1 MMTSTFAEIKT
12 LYDEKIVPYVGRVNS
27 GIKSVD
33 WLFKGSIAITF
44 ILTFT
49 LYFSNQDNLHFSGR
63 GKGRFFAYLTAC
75 IMSHP
80 WEFVVIV
87 VLSVIIF
94 NINFSWFYQRYLPF
108 FLWDIF
114 VESTY
119 QEFVIPP
126 LLKKINRHLILTGEG
141 QFPRKIITDSGLF
154 PTIDWHEYFS
164 TFTLQQNREGNLILG
179 QVSTRKILPEIH
191 LNEIAHPSTFTG
203 LMARVAFPASRG
215 YELYLLADFS
225 ERAAAG
231 MLKHNQ
237 ASRVLMDNPTFEN
250 YFHVYETDSIRAHY
264 LLSTKVLEQLADFR
278 HKIGSPVS
286 IALKNGYCYLALHH
300 YPSPF
305 VPQQRLTEALTLKGI
320 YSQYLHLEKLFSGLD
335 FLKELGK
342 PTSF

>member
-1 MMTSTFAEIKT
+1 MA
-12 LYDEKIVPYVGRVNS
+12 
-27 GIKSVD
+27 
-33 WLFKGSIAITF
+33 
-44 ILTFT
+44 
-49 LYFSNQDNLHFSGR
+49 
-63 GKGRFFAYLTAC
+63 
-75 IMSHP
+75 HP
-80 WEFVVIV
+80 LEFLGVVIV
-87 VLSVIIF
+87 SAVIF
-94 NINFSWFYQRYLPF
+94 KVNFSWLYQRYLPF
-108 FLWDIF
+108 FLWDRYI
-114 VESTY
+114 ESDY

-126 LLKKINRHLILTGEG
+126 LLKKINRDLIFTGEG
-141 QFPRKIITDSGLF
+141 QFPRKTITDSGLF
-154 PTIDWHEYFS
+154 PTIDWHDYFS
-164 TFTLQQNREGNLILG
+164 TFTLKEKREGGLLLG
-179 QVSTRKILPEIH
+179 QVSTHKILPEIH